1 MKARVGDWVV
11 VERDSAGSAARRAV
25 VEELRHPDGTPPYPV
40 RWLDT
45 EKRAL
50 LFPGPD
56 THVVTAEE
64 EARRVRSALC
74 DVVADTA

>member
-1 MKARVGDWVV
+1 M
-11 VERDSAGSAARRAV
+11 
-25 VEELRHPDGTPPYPV
+25 
-40 RWLDT
+40 DT